1 MITEPVQTNEGR
13 DFWIRRFLSKI
24 INKIKITNCIIAFL
38 SAVTYM
44 ILSYDFVKI
53 DIFDYIDIGICVI
66 FLVEYS
72 FELYITQHKL
82 GFILN
87 LNSLIEMLTIIP
99 SVLLFVFWSNF
110 FIYFLITIS
119 WFLRL
124 NKCLFLNW
132 YIKL

>member
-53 DIFDYIDIGICVI
+53 DIFDFIDIGICVI